1 MKTTDARS
9 LDPKAQEALRL
20 RVVKAVSNGLKQTE
34 AVQIFDVSRAAIIK
48 WMRQWRQTGKR
59 GLRARQRGRPP
70 KKRLAP
76 RQAATIVGLIIEKTP
91 DQLKLPFALWTRAAV
106 QQLIVRQ
113 CDIRLSVWTVGR
125 YLKSWGLTPQ
135 KPLRRA
141 YEQDPQAVR
150 RWVKAVYPSIKR
162 QAAAAGAEIYWG
174 DEMGLRSD
182 HQTGR
187 SYGLRG
193 QTPVIPGTGQRFG
206 CNMISA
212 ITNRGA
218 VRFIVFKERFTSA
231 LFLEFLKRLIKD
243 VRRPIFLIVDRH
255 RVHRAVA
262 VKQWLQNNGKR
273 IRVFYLPTYSPELN
287 PDELLNND
295 VKGNAFRVRRPATQ
309 AEMIH
314 RVRGYLH
321 KRQKMPSVIQS
332 FFHKSSVCYAA
343 D

>member
-9 LDPKAQEALRL
+9 LDPQAQEALRL
-20 RVVKAVSNGLKQTE
+20 RVVLAVTKGLKQTE
-34 AVQIFDVSRAAIIK
+34 AVKIFGVSRAAVIK

-59 GLRARQRGRPP
+59 GLRGRQRGRPP
-70 KKRLAP
+70 KKRLASH
-76 RQAATIVGLIIEKTP
+76 QAATIVRLIIEKTP

-106 QQLIVRQ
+106 QQLILRRYGVRV
-113 CDIRLSVWTVGR
+113 SVWTTGR
-125 YLKSWGLTPQ
+125 YLKSWGMTPQ

-150 RWVKAVYPSIKR
+150 RWVTTIYPSIKR
-162 QAAAAGAEIYWG
+162 QALAAGAEIYWG

-193 QTPVIPGTGQRFG
+193 QTPVIPATGQRFG

-218 VRFIVFKERFTSA
+218 VRFIVFKERFTGP
-231 LFLEFLKRLIKD
+231 LFLGFLKRLIKD
-243 VRRPIFLIVDRH
+243 VRRPVFLIVDRH
-255 RVHRAVA
+255 RVHRAAA
-262 VKQWLQNNGKR
+262 VRKWLRANTKR
-273 IRVFYLPTYSPELN
+273 IRIFYLPTYSPELN

-295 VKGNAFRVRRPATQ
+295 VKGNAFRVRRPATRD
-309 AEMIH
+309 EMIH

-332 FFHKSSVCYAA
+332 FFHAPLVSYAA
-343 D
+343 N

>member
-1 MKTTDARS
+1 MKKTDARS

-20 RVVKAVSNGLKQTE
+20 RVVRAVNKGLKQTE
-34 AVQIFDVSRAAIIK
+34 AVKIFCVSRPAIIK
-48 WMRQWRQTGKR
+48 WMRQWRQAGQC
-59 GLRARQRGRPP
+59 GLRAQKRGRPSV
-70 KKRLAP
+70 KRLSP
-76 RQAATIVGLIIEKTP
+76 RQAATIVSLIIEKTP
-91 DQLKLPFALWTRAAV
+91 DQLKLPFALWTRGAV
-106 QQLIVRQ
+106 QQLIVRRFG
-113 CDIRLSVWTVGR
+113 IRLSVWTVGR

-162 QAAAAGAEIYWG
+162 QARTVKAEIYWG

-218 VRFIVFKERFTSA
+218 VRFIVFKERFTSV
-231 LFLEFLKRLIKD
+231 LFLRFLKRLIKD
-243 VRRPIFLIVDRH
+243 VRRPVFLIVDRH
-255 RVHRAVA
+255 RVHRALA
-262 VKQWLQNNGKR
+262 VKQWLRSNAKS
-273 IRVFYLPTYSPELN
+273 IRLFFLPTYSPELN

-295 VKGNAFRVRRPATQ
+295 VKGNAFRIRRPATQ
-309 AEMIH
+309 SEMVH

-321 KRQKMPSVIQS
+321 KRQKMPWVIQN
-332 FFHKSSVCYAA
+332 FFPKSTVCYASN
-343 D
+343 